1 MHICIYM
8 CVHIYIYSF
17 KNIFPWW
24 FIIGFF
30 FLIFNVVLNSG
41 CTRNRSGQPWAE
53 FGPQA
58 IVCQILKKSAKCLL
72 PSCPGHI
79 YHKVKE
85 SSKVVLRCRN
95 QILPSP
101 FFSLFILRMNEQ
113 NRVTLIKNVW
123 SLKISNSHSE
133 WAWGFHLK
141 HGEFMNVSLW
151 HGLLDYNWQKKQ

>member
-1 MHICIYM
+1 M
-8 CVHIYIYSF
+8 CVCVYMYIYSF
-17 KNIFPWW
+17 KNIFPLW
-24 FIIGFF
+24 FIIGIFF
-30 FLIFNVVLNSG
+30 FFNFQCCINLC
-41 CTRNRSGQPWAE
+41 CTRNRSGQPWAG

-58 IVCQILKKSAKCLL
+58 MVCQILKKSAKYPL
-72 PSCPGHI
+72 PLRPGHV

-95 QILPSP
+95 QILSSP
-101 FFSLFILRMNEQ
+101 FFSLFILRMNEL
-113 NRVTLIKNVW
+113 NKVTLIKNVW

-151 HGLLDYNWQKKQ
+151 HGLPDYNWQKKQ